1 VGGLLGIGVV
11 VALTKVMLLLAA
23 VFLVFEVLLLTT
35 NYRLSIDQANNQYK
49 EYIWVLGIKRG
60 DWKPYEKLDY
70 LFINKKFVSQKMNM
84 ESLSNTIRKPVYDGY
99 LRFSED
105 HKLFVGSSDS
115 KSSLIQRMKPIA
127 DQLGVELVD
136 YDAS

>member
-1 VGGLLGIGVV
+1 MGGLLGIGVV